1 MKRFSPILFLA
12 LLSLLFFLPLPNAAP
27 VFGQFSTYTPTAFFP
42 PPHFASNETFALVSV
57 GRANLRTAPSTTEG
71 LVVDVAVYG
80 ERFRIAAIFIPE
92 ENVVRDVD
100 ANTFVFD
107 EEDGEREIWYL
118 VEVNGGQAWIF
129 GGVVIVSQPDGLP
142 SLERTL
148 TPQEQANLDS
158 QIVQAAN
165 SVGVI
170 ASLNMHSAPSVQAS
184 IVGNVPYGQRATVIG
199 RNENGTWLY
208 VSYNGA
214 SGWVSTYYIIPPM
227 NYRLDAVPI
236 IR

>member
-1 MKRFSPILFLA
+1 MKRFFAFILLVLLA
-12 LLSLLFFLPLPNAAP
+12 LPFGAGSP
-27 VFGQFSTYTPTAFFP
+27 VMGQFPTFTPSPFFP
-42 PPHFASNETFALVSV
+42 PPHYASGETFALVSV

-71 LVVDVAVYG
+71 RVVDIAIYG
-80 ERFRIAAIFIPE
+80 ERFRIVSLFYPE
-92 ENVVRDVD
+92 ENIVRDVD

-107 EEDGEREIWYL
+107 PEDEEREVWYL

-129 GGVVIVSQPDGLP
+129 GGVVLISQPDGLP

-148 TPQEQANLDS
+148 TPEEQAAIDAQLVYAS
-158 QIVQAAN
+158 N

-170 ASLNMHSAPSVQAS
+170 ASLNIHSAPSVDGG
-184 IVGNVPYGQRATVIG
+184 IVGVVPYGQRATVIG
-199 RNENGTWLY
+199 RNEYGTWLY
-208 VSYNGA
+208 VSYNGV

-227 NYRLDAVPI
+227 NFRLDAVPI